1 MAESVSAAYARGLVA
16 LAAARGADRAAL
28 LQRAGIDA
36 AILDDPDARIALHRY
51 AGLMRTAIALTGD
64 AALALHYG
72 ESTDISQYSV
82 VGLIGRASATMADAH
97 AQLNRYVRLVVDV
110 ETDGDA
116 RFRLDA
122 DGDGVWIV
130 DTRRNPNAFPELTE
144 SAFAQVVCSPRLIG
158 IPPFARAVEVTHPQ
172 PAHAAE
178 YRRVLGAPVT
188 FGARRNAILADPA
201 ILAEPVQRLP
211 AYAFGVL
218 TRHADALLESL
229 ERSATVRSQV
239 ERLLMPMLHTGPVR
253 IDAVAA
259 QLNVSRQTLYR
270 RLKAEGAT
278 FAQVLD
284 ELRHRMALDYLTARR
299 VSVTET
305 AYLVGFSEP
314 AAFSRAFKRW
324 TGRRP
329 RAGG

>member
-1 MAESVSAAYARGLVA
+1 MAESVSAAYARGLVT
-16 LAAARGADRAAL
+16 LAVARGAERQAL
-28 LQRAGIDA
+28 LQRVDIGADT
-36 AILDDPDARIALHRY
+36 LEDPDARVALHRY
-51 AGLMRTAIALTGD
+51 AVLMRTAIALTGHP
-64 AALALHYG
+64 ALALHYG

-110 ETDGDA
+110 ETDGDE
-116 RFRLDA
+116 RFRLDHDA
-122 DGDGVWIV
+122 KGMWIV

-144 SAFAQVVCSPRLIG
+144 SAFAQIVCGPRLLG
-158 IPPFARAVEVTHPQ
+158 IPPFAQAVQVTHPE
-172 PAHAAE
+172 PTHAAE
-178 YRRVLGAPVT
+178 YRRVLGAPVA
-188 FGARRNAILADPA
+188 FGAPRNAILADPE

-211 AYAFGVL
+211 SYAFGVL
-218 TRHADALLESL
+218 TKHADVLLESL

-253 IDAVAA
+253 IDTVAA
-259 QLNVSRQTLYR
+259 RLNVSRQTLYR
-270 RLKAEGAT
+270 RLKAEGVT

-284 ELRHRMALDYLTARR
+284 DLRHRMALDYLTTRK

>member
-1 MAESVSAAYARGLVA
+1 MAESVSAAYARGLVE
-16 LAAARGADRAAL
+16 LAAAKGADRHAL
-28 LQRAGIDA
+28 LRSADLHA
-36 AILDDPDARIALHRY
+36 ATLEDPDARIALPAY
-51 AGLMRTAIALTGD
+51 ACLMRTAITLTGD
-64 AALALHYG
+64 SALALHYG
-72 ESTDISQYSV
+72 ESTDISQLSV
-82 VGLIGRASATMADAH
+82 VGLIGRASATMAEAH

-110 ETDGDA
+110 EIDGA
-116 RFRLDA
+116 ERFRLDA
-122 DGDGVWIV
+122 DESGLWVV

-144 SAFAQVVCSPRLIG
+144 SAFAQIVCAPRLLG
-158 IPPFARAVEVTHPQ
+158 IPPFARAVQVTHPE
-172 PAHAAE
+172 PSHGDE
-178 YRRVLGAPVT
+178 YQRVLRTPVE

-201 ILAEPVQRLP
+201 ILAQPVQRLP
-211 AYAFGVL
+211 SYAFGVL
-218 TRHADALLESL
+218 TRHGDALLESL
-229 ERSATVRSQV
+229 ERSATLRSQV

-259 QLNVSRQTLYR
+259 RLNVSRQTLYR
-270 RLKAEGAT
+270 RLKAEGVT

-284 ELRHRMALDYLTARR
+284 ELRQRMALDYLTARK

-329 RAGG
+329 RAD